1 MSYKNKDLEKLENK
15 INYKFKNPDYLYL
28 ALTHSSFANENRVLD
43 LQSNER
49 IEFLGDS
56 VLNIVISDKI
66 YKDFDLPEGEM
77 TKKRSAIVRETS
89 LEKCARKI
97 LLGNYLY
104 MGKGEEITGGR
115 MRSSILADAF
125 EALIGAVYLDG
136 GMEAASEL
144 ILGLLGDEIDKS
156 ELSSTFKDY
165 KTILQEKV
173 QSLHDIDLTYE
184 IINETGPDHDK
195 MYTSRVFVGGQTL
208 GTGQGR
214 TKKEAEQN
222 AACEALQKEILL

>member
-1 MSYKNKDLEKLENK
+1 MSYRNKDIAKLENK
-15 INYKFKNPDYLYL
+15 INYKFKNPEYLYM

-56 VLNIVISDKI
+56 VLNIAISDKLF
-66 YKDFDLPEGEM
+66 KDFDLPEGEM
-77 TKKRSAIVRETS
+77 TKKRSAIVCEAS
-89 LEKCARKI
+89 LEKYARKI
-97 LLGNYLY
+97 SLGNYLF

-136 GMEAASEL
+136 GMESASEL
-144 ILGLLGDEIDKS
+144 IFNILGDEINKS
-156 ELSSTFKDY
+156 EISSTFKDY

-195 MYTSRVFVGGQTL
+195 LYTSRVSVVGQTL

-222 AACEALQKEILL
+222 AAREAL